1 MSDKYSI
8 DDILAEI
15 EKKRGSEGEYE
26 NRSDQPVESVTEII
40 GGSELDVLMRS
51 TGAKTRMTESE
62 RLEQERAE
70 EEEVR
75 QRAESIRLAAE
86 ANERKKEE
94 QKQKKAQADEKR
106 RRDKEEKERIAR
118 ERRLE
123 KERLEQERE
132 EQRRLE
138 RERIER
144 EREEQRLEKERLEQ
158 EREEQRRIEAER
170 AAKGSSMQFSP
181 AQEEPAEETHTGF
194 TAELASPTEAAKLFS
209 EPEEQSEE
217 PAPEVVQSRSEY
229 VQPFVKPAVSGADED
244 IIFHTRSDLVTTET
258 MKMRKLQRIEEINRA
273 LLAAD
278 RAAEEPDEL
287 VDSLNPMESREK
299 AVEEVNQS
307 AEPEQDISDTLAV
320 SGNDLK
326 KMSNG
331 EAEHVKEYSPVTS
344 RKKGKSSADDI
355 LFTPGAQKKETK
367 SEKERR
373 GSDALIASLNQK
385 LKEQREKN
393 LAEQSTVTLTDLSD
407 PKNLPPRALNL
418 DYDKK
423 VIDTGILPKTD
434 PVAAVQEAEDLA
446 ARKKRRISSFML
458 QDIDDE
464 TDSDKEEEDDDY
476 DDDEPEEVIDLD
488 DENVIIE
495 RLDRAGKGLTGRL
508 VILGLLTALTAA
520 LTIMFQFF
528 RNERPIFDALGISA
542 VDEYLYAFLT
552 IGILSFAACSS
563 VITNGF
569 SRLIKGKPDGDTV
582 CAFAHIGAIGSLLMY
597 LAGTNAIAQNKSY
610 VYLLVSMLS
619 LCFNTVSK
627 LCTVRA
633 AKNNFRFISGDTEK
647 YFAEC
652 SSGEDAEQLAR
663 GAVRGFPVVASMHK
677 TEMLCDFII
686 STYCEDISD
695 RISRILAPVIL
706 GLSVI
711 GGAIGFFSAGETSN
725 VMNQWSQ
732 AATAFSAVLCIG
744 ASFTGA
750 LIVMLPML
758 SASRKTSERRA
769 AILGYSAVEDFS
781 SVNSVLVEA
790 KSLFPAG
797 SVSIRNIWDYNKN
810 GKNGSQHVTID
821 EAIIYAASLAVS
833 SDSILADP
841 LFNMLNY
848 KPALLKKVS
857 NCVYESSMG
866 VSGWIGSRRVL
877 LGSRD
882 HMKSHGIVV
891 PDSKKEAALN
901 KMHDEVVY
909 LAVAGEVCMLFFVTL
924 SANPQVKNHVRRLAK
939 NGVSLVIKTV
949 DGALSE
955 GVVSELFDIYAENV
969 RILPAEAHDKFEEH
983 TKYSGK
989 GSAAVSCDGTF
1000 SSLASA
1006 INGAKSLNDRIRR
1019 GCIMEI
1025 AGIALG
1031 VLLVFI
1037 FSAFRQSGMLNG
1049 FWIAGYNALWLILTI
1064 VVMSFRRI

>member
-15 EKKRGSEGEYE
+15 DRKRTSDGGSEKHSGE
-26 NRSDQPVESVTEII
+26 VTESVTEII
-40 GGSELDVLMRS
+40 GGSELDDLMRS

-62 RLEQERAE
+62 LLEQERAE
-70 EEEVR
+70 EEAAQ

-86 ANERKKEE
+86 ANERRKAE
-94 QKQKKAQADEKR
+94 QKQKKAEAEEKR
-106 RRDKEEKERIAR
+106 RRDKEEKERLSK
-118 ERRLE
+118 ERKLE
-123 KERLEQERE
+123 KARLEQER
-132 EQRRLE
+132 R
-138 RERIER
+138 
-144 EREEQRLEKERLEQ
+144 ERLEQ

-170 AAKGSSMQFSP
+170 AAEGSSMQFTP
-181 AQEEPAEETHTGF
+181 EPEEPSETEHTGF
-194 TAELASPTEAAKLFS
+194 TAELASPSEAARLFS
-209 EPEEQSEE
+209 EPEEQSGE
-217 PAPEVVQSRSEY
+217 PDTELVQPQSEY
-229 VQPFVKPAVSGADED
+229 VQPFVKPAVSGADDD

-278 RAAEEPDEL
+278 RAAEEPDDL
-287 VDSLNPMESREK
+287 VDSLNPMESRKK
-299 AVEEVNQS
+299 AVEELNQS
-307 AEPEQDISDTLAV
+307 AEPEQDIGDTLAV

-326 KMSNG
+326 KMSSG

-344 RKKGKSSADDI
+344 RKKNKNRAEDV
-355 LFTPGAQKKETK
+355 LFTPGAQKKKETE

-393 LAEQSTVTLTDLSD
+393 IAEERTVTLTDLSD
-407 PKNLPPRALNL
+407 PQNLPPRALNL
-418 DYDKK
+418 DYDNK
-423 VIDTGILPKTD
+423 VIDTSILPKTD
-434 PVAAVQEAEDLA
+434 PVAAVQEAEALA

-464 TDSDKEEEDDDY
+464 TDDDEDEDDDY
-476 DDDEPEEVIDLD
+476 DEDEPEEVIDLD
-488 DENVIIE
+488 DENVITE

-508 VILGLLTALTAA
+508 VILGLLTALAA
-520 LTIMFQFF
+520 AMTVLFEFF
-528 RNERPIFDALGISA
+528 RDSIPIIEGLGLS
-542 VDEYLYAFLT
+542 VTDEYLYACLT
-552 IGILSFAACSS
+552 IGILSFGACSS

-569 SRLIKGKPDGDTV
+569 SRLIKGKPDGDTL
-582 CAFAHIGAIGSLLMY
+582 CAFAHIGALGSMLMY
-597 LAGTNAIAQNKSY
+597 LAETNSLTRKMSF
-610 VYLLVSMLS
+610 VYLFVSLLS

-633 AKNNFRFISGDTEK
+633 AKNNFRFVSGDTDK
-647 YFAEC
+647 YYAEC
-652 SSGEDAEQLAR
+652 FSGEDAEQLAR
-663 GAVRGFPVVASMHK
+663 GAVRGFPVAASMRK

-686 STYCEDISD
+686 STYCEDVSD
-695 RISRILAPVIL
+695 RISRILTPIIL

-711 GGAIGFFSAGETSN
+711 GGAIGFFSASDTTN
-725 VMNQWSQ
+725 VMNQWSE
-732 AATAFSAVLCIG
+732 AVTVFSAVLCVG
-744 ASFTGA
+744 ASFIGA

-758 SASRKTSERRA
+758 SASRKTNERRA
-769 AILGYSAVEDFS
+769 AILGYSAVEDLS

-797 SVSIRNIWDYNKN
+797 SVAIRNIWDYNKN
-810 GKNGSQHVTID
+810 GTNGSQHVTID

-857 NCVYESSMG
+857 NCVYESGMG

-901 KMHDEVVY
+901 KKQDEVVY
-909 LAVAGEVCMLFFVTL
+909 LAVAGEVCMLFFVSL

-939 NGVSLVIKTV
+939 NGVSLIIKTV

-955 GVVSELFDIYAENV
+955 GVVSELFDIYADNV
-969 RILPAEAHDKFEEH
+969 KILPAEAHDRFEEH
-983 TKYSGK
+983 TKYAGK

-1006 INGAKSLNDRIRR
+1006 INGAKSLRDRITM

-1037 FSAFRQSGMLNG
+1037 FSAFKQFGMLDG
-1049 FWIAGYNALWLILTI
+1049 FWIAGYNAVWLILTI